1 MLLKG
6 GFPMLAR
13 NTIAAKLKEFREA
26 AGMTIYEVG
35 EKIGRSGKTVSAWEC
50 GRGQPDADML
60 LRLCALYDVKSISDF
75 YGEAPPFPALSS
87 EQLRL
92 LSVFDELNEEGREK
106 VFAYINDLSMT
117 GIYKKR
123 DSAVV
128 VSKEA

>member
-1 MLLKG
+1 
-6 GFPMLAR
+6 MLAR